1 MQGMQDGDLMKTFL
15 DIFVVW
21 PLKIMFF
28 LFVVGAIVIFALV
41 VLRRLNTINNDVQIL
56 KSRMFKETYV

>member
-1 MQGMQDGDLMKTFL
+1 MKTFL

>member
-1 MQGMQDGDLMKTFL
+1 MQDGDLMKTFL

-28 LFVVGAIVIFALV
+28 LFVVGAIVIFAMV